1 MHHDRIATSVIQLAN
16 FSASWAPVSLPRVS
30 SNEPFTA
37 VGESRKRED
46 EAYYRRRALQEQ
58 VAAQRASCPAARDS
72 HDELATMYRFRAAML
87 STGPESWADAYWS
100 DAIVEPA

>member
-1 MHHDRIATSVIQLAN
+1 MSPSRQL
-16 FSASWAPVSLPRVS
+16 
-30 SNEPFTA
+30 
-37 VGESRKRED
+37 GQSRMRED